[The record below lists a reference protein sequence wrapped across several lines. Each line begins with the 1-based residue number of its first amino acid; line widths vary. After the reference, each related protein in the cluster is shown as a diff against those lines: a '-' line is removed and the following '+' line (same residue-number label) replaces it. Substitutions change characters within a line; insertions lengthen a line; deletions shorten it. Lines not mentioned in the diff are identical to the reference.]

1 MENIKK
7 LIAEY
12 SSEISPK
19 AIEFRRHFHKYPEL
33 SEMEFETSKFI
44 SNILT
49 KWGIEHKAGIAGTG
63 IKALIK
69 GEKGEGK
76 TIALRADMDAL
87 PITENSGVDFSSVN
101 GGVMHACGHDIH
113 MANLLGTVYV
123 LNKLKSEFSGN
134 LVIIFQPSEEKFPG
148 GAIRMINE
156 GVLEN
161 PKVDAIFG
169 MHVMPEMPTGTV
181 GFRKGIYMAST
192 DEIYISIIGK
202 GGHAANPH
210 QNIDPVATAA
220 QLLIALQQISSRM
233 APPQI
238 PTVLSFGKF
247 IADGKT
253 NIIPDRVE
261 IEGTLRTFNE
271 EWRAKALEMV
281 EQVCQNTAQSFG
293 AKCEVRIENGY
304 PFLYNNEELTERASS
319 SAKLFLGEKN
329 VVDMELRMTAEDFA
343 YFAQKVPACFWRVGV
358 GFENGET
365 YNLHSPNF
373 IANEDA
379 LETAIKTTSWLAFCE
394 LKNL

>member
-12 SSEISPK
+12 SSEIGPK

-44 SNILT
+44 SKILT
-49 KWGIEHKAGIAGTG
+49 EWGIGHKTGIAETG

-87 PITENSGVDFSSVN
+87 PIAENSGLDFSSVN
-101 GGVMHACGHDIH
+101 SGVMHACGHDVH
-113 MANLLGTVYV
+113 MANLLGAVYV

-161 PKVDAIFG
+161 PKVDAVFG
-169 MHVMPEMPTGTV
+169 MHVMPEMPAGTV

-192 DEIYISIIGK
+192 DEIYISVIGK

-210 QNIDPVATAA
+210 QNIDPVTTAA

-247 IADGKT
+247 IANGKT

-271 EWRAKALEMV
+271 EWRAEALEMV
-281 EQVCQNTAQSFG
+281 EQICQNTAQSFG
-293 AKCEVRIENGY
+293 AKCEVRIEKGY
-304 PFLYNNEELTERASS
+304 PFLLNNEELTERASS